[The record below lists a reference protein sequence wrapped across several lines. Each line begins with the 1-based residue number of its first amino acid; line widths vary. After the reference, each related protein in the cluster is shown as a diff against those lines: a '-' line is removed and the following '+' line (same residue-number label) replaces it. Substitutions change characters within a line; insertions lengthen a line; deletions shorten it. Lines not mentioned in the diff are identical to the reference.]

1 MDCYSLQ
8 NVVLPMSNNVNY
20 NNMSFFNGNLAL
32 KSVKFKTQEGGTPY
46 TANWSNSSTC
56 DLSLS
61 VGYYPN
67 SNHTYTSY
75 LIMDNSGNLQTFTNA
90 NDFLTF
96 AETLNSKTDIGYKY
110 IENGT
115 PKVAY
120 SSSSTYYGNF
130 WNYKLVYC

>member
-20 NNMSFFNGNLAL
+20 NKMSFFNGNLAL
-32 KSVKFKTQEGGTPY
+32 KSIKFQTQEGGTPY
-46 TANWSNSSTC
+46 TAKWSNSSTC

-67 SNHTYTSY
+67 NNYTYTSY

-115 PKVAY
+115 TKVAY
-120 SSSSTYYGNF
+120 SSTSIYYGNF
-130 WNYKLVYC
+130 WDYKLVYC